1 MQLLT
6 PFPTRALLPLTV
18 VSQRFHNII
27 LRILHYRLLLAASLK
42 EYRLILECYH
52 PSTRFTEPYL
62 FCTYLGTD
70 GLSSKHEGEGSLYE
84 NCSNSGRLGKLG
96 GLYSR
101 FRPVRPEEE
110 KNVSRPHP
118 AGGDWSAPIFSND
131 PEASNAEKLVSHNV
145 NLESHELFSQ
155 LCSITNLVKMGPRRG
170 VFLSCVNLSDGVV
183 RIWRE
188 WLAQQASKKTEE
200 EIDPE
205 TTSIGAPDGRMLWV
219 DGKNNVG
226 LKVRVSRKRWNRQI
240 PVLLHRD
247 DEESVSYSVE
257 LKGNVAR
264 DALYWLV
271 NNTFAELQVRT
282 THLLLAVEQSLEE
295 QNNHS
300 GKALIIGSFAAEAD
314 EVRGL

>member
-1 MQLLT
+1 
-6 PFPTRALLPLTV
+6 
-18 VSQRFHNII
+18 
-27 LRILHYRLLLAASLK
+27 
-42 EYRLILECYH
+42 
-52 PSTRFTEPYL
+52 
-62 FCTYLGTD
+62 
-70 GLSSKHEGEGSLYE
+70 
-84 NCSNSGRLGKLG
+84 
-96 GLYSR
+96 
-101 FRPVRPEEE
+101 
-110 KNVSRPHP
+110 
-118 AGGDWSAPIFSND
+118 
-131 PEASNAEKLVSHNV
+131 
-145 NLESHELFSQ
+145 
-155 LCSITNLVKMGPRRG
+155 MGPRRG

-226 LKVRVSRKRWNRQI
+226 LKVRVSRKRWSRQF

-314 EVRGL
+314 EV